1 MSDQNN
7 SELEKF
13 EKRFANAW
21 FSAGWAEIEPKVDTK
36 VQKTETMHKDLT
48 TLQAE
53 IEQLNNAMEA
63 IAQKQL
69 RLANLAQFYTN

>member
-1 MSDQNN
+1 M

-21 FSAGWAEIEPKVDTK
+21 FSCGWAEVEVKPTIAEVS
-36 VQKTETMHKDLT
+36 HKDLT

-53 IEQLNNAMEA
+53 LEMLNDQMES

-69 RLANLAQFYTN
+69 RLANLATFYAQ

>member
-7 SELEKF
+7 SELQKF

-21 FSAGWAEIEPKVDTK
+21 FSTSWAEVEVKPNTVE
-36 VQKTETMHKDLT
+36 VSRKDLI

-53 IEQLNNAMEA
+53 LEMLNDQMET

-69 RLANLAQFYTN
+69 RLANLATFYTN